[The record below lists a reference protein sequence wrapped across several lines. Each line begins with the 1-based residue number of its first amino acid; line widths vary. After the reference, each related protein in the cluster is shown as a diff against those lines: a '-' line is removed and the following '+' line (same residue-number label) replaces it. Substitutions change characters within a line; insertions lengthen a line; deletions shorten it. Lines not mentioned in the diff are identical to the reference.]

1 MVLLQFDGRT
11 TEANQAMRHAN
22 TAAIRERVIENF
34 GSLGIHMQL
43 TMTITLGV
51 NDHEVGWVVETA
63 LRHSHIKVVAL
74 QPVTYSGRYELAQD
88 PMIRM
93 TLSDC
98 IKAVVNQIRQRT
110 QLTDFK
116 PIPCS
121 HPNCGWITLFVQRFG
136 VTANLARHIDLG
148 QVMERAANRTLLNS
162 QELRSMVGAEEKN
175 LLSRVGMWAGRKLI
189 RSTDVFAIAIKPFM
203 DRFNYD
209 QDRVSA
215 CCHHLMDT
223 KGNPVSFCEYNALLR
238 PRDSWAAFPLMKASS

>member
-1 MVLLQFDGRT
+1 
-11 TEANQAMRHAN
+11 
-22 TAAIRERVIENF
+22 
-34 GSLGIHMQL
+34 MQL

-51 NDHEVGWVVETA
+51 NDDQVGWVVESA

-74 QPVTYSGRYELAQD
+74 QPVTYSGRYQLAQD
-88 PMIRM
+88 PLKRM

-98 IKAVVNQIRQRT
+98 VKAVVTQINQRAK
-110 QLTDFK
+110 LSDFK

-136 VTANLARHIDLG
+136 FTTNLARHIDLN
-148 QVMERAANRTLLNS
+148 QAMDRAANRTLLNS
-162 QELRSMVGAEEKN
+162 TELRSIVRAREQS
-175 LLSRVGMWAGRKLI
+175 LLRRAGMWVGRKLI

-223 KGNPVSFCEYNALLR
+223 KGNPVSFCEYNALVR
-238 PRDSWAAFPLMKASS
+238 PRDSWEAFPFIGSTAHRSHRMSESAPERISASP